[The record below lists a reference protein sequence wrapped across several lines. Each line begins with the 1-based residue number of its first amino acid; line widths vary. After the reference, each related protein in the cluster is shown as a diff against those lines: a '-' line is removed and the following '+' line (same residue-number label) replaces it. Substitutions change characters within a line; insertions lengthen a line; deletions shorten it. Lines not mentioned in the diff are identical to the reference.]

1 MAEHIVSPL
10 STAMK
15 PGWEAERSLKEDEET
30 LAGRSGGPGEKG
42 LELIVP
48 WSQM

>member
-15 PGWEAERSLKEDEET
+15 PGWEAKRLLKEDKET
-30 LAGRSGGPGEKG
+30 LAEDHEGLGRGA
-42 LELIVP
+42 
-48 WSQM
+48 